1 MQQLSQQ
8 TGAAILNQPLA
19 KAVLAIVTLLVAL
32 VFAKFGLAGGLVLV
46 GCPLAVIFL
55 FLFFKNPEWGI
66 VGAFVIGFFT
76 SGVIRY
82 IDAPLGL
89 LIDIFLVLAWLVL
102 LLKKGENKWKPI
114 QNDLMLVSLIWFGY
128 VVFEL
133 VNPEMVSATA
143 WFYSMR
149 GTGFYQILTFGLV
162 FMLCSHPKYLDIFI
176 KWLIIFS
183 ILGSIW
189 GLKQMLIGTDAAENA
204 WLQAGMNAKTHI
216 LHGVLRVFSF
226 YSDAGQFGASQ
237 AMVALM
243 CGILFISPIGNKK
256 RIFFGIGFLFTFI
269 GFAISG
275 TRGALAV
282 PGVGGIMYLLVSRN
296 FKLLSIG
303 MIFVIGMFVFLK
315 FTFALQH
322 VEQVRRMRTA
332 LDPSDPSLQVRLQNQ
347 ITFGNYLRTR
357 PFGGGIGSVGYW
369 GYRFSPHTLLANT
382 ATDSYFVKIWAET
395 GIVGICLHFMMF
407 GYMIGKGGMIVW
419 HLRHP
424 VLKAKIAALLAGL
437 CGILMASYGN
447 QVFCQMPTGIIC
459 YIAIPF
465 IFLAPH
471 FEEILLKEEKQM
483 DTST

>member
-1 MQQLSQQ
+1 MQQLQNH
-8 TGAAILNQPLA
+8 TGSEILTRPIG
-19 KAVLAIVTLLVAL
+19 VVAL
-32 VFAKFGLAGGLVLV
+32 LMITAVVIMGFVKFDLVGGLVLV
-46 GCPLAVIFL
+46 GLPMVVIFL

-66 VGAFVIGFFT
+66 IGAFVIGFFT

-89 LIDIFLVLAWLVL
+89 LIDIFLIMSWLVI
-102 LLKKGENKWKPI
+102 LLKKKENKWQPI
-114 QNDLMLVSLIWFGY
+114 KNDLMLVSLLWFAF

-133 VNPEMVSATA
+133 INPEMVSSMA

-149 GTGFYQILTFGLV
+149 ATGFYQILTFGLV
-162 FMLCSHPKYLDIFI
+162 FMLCRHPKYLDIFL
-176 KWLIIFS
+176 KWLVIFS
-183 ILGSIW
+183 ILGSLW
-189 GLKQMLIGTDAAENA
+189 GLKQMFIGTDAAENA
-204 WLQAGMNAKTHI
+204 WLHDGMNAKTHI

-237 AMVALM
+237 AMVALV
-243 CGILFISPIGNKK
+243 CGILFISPISNKK
-256 RIFFGIGFLFTFI
+256 RVFFGIGFLFTFI

-282 PGVGGIMYLLVSRN
+282 PGVGGIMYLLISRN
-296 FKLLSIG
+296 FKLLTVG
-303 MIFVIGMFVFLK
+303 MIVVIGMFCFLK
-315 FTFALQH
+315 FTYALQH

-395 GIVGICLHFMMF
+395 GIVGICLHFLMF
-407 GYMIGKGGMIVW
+407 GYFIGKGGLIVW
-419 HLRHP
+419 YLKNP
-424 VLKAKIAALLAGL
+424 QLKAKIAALVAAL
-437 CGILMASYGN
+437 CGVLMASYGN
-447 QVFCQMPTGIIC
+447 QVFCQMPTGIIL

-465 IFLAPH
+465 IFLAPE
-471 FEEILLKEEKQM
+471 FDKILLEEEKMQ
-483 DTST
+483 TC